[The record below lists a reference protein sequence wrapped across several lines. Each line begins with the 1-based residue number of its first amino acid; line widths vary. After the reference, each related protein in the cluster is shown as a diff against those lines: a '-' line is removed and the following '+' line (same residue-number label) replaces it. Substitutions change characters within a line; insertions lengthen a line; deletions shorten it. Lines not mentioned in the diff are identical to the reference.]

1 MPVTDIRQDPDN
13 RTLIIT
19 AEFAAPVERVWQVYA
34 DPRQLEKVWG
44 PPTYPATV
52 VDHDLKPGG
61 RMTYYMTS
69 PEGEKFAGYW
79 QITAVDE
86 PHSFAFDDGFADLDF
101 NPNPDLPVSTNVYS
115 FAPHDGGTRATY
127 VNTYATAEGLQKVLD
142 MGMIEGSRGA
152 IGQIDGLLASS

>member
-1 MPVTDIRQDPDN
+1 MPVTDVRQDLDN
-13 RTLIIT
+13 LTLTIT
-19 AEFAAPVERVWQVYA
+19 ADFAAPVQRIWQVYA

-52 VDHDLKPGG
+52 VDHDLTPGG
-61 RMTYYMTS
+61 RTTYFMTG
-69 PEGEKFAGYW
+69 PDGDKHAGYW

-86 PHSFAFDDGFADLDF
+86 PTSFSFVDGFADLDF
-101 NPNPDLPVSTNVYS
+101 NPDPGLPVSRNVYT
-115 FAPHDGGTRATY
+115 FAEHDGGTRATY